1 MKEKELLKM
10 LNYIEYNDNELSDLE
25 KKSIDSRNKYAE
37 NLYMIKNE
45 GVLRKIAFVKL
56 KKIVECKIG
65 KDEEIKCQGIFFNS
79 LLREKVH
86 RYPLSPGLI
95 APIYFGVFA
104 TDKRIFFYKLSV
116 KYEIINDTEYIN
128 DIENIDYI
136 KNSIEFSDTF
146 EIAFKDE
153 RKMQLRSFNKEN
165 KNLLISL
172 ISYLDKEKK
181 VLIYDEKVDP
191 YHERFSTKPM
201 LIKYWI
207 VTLVLLLIFL
217 YNFLTK

>member
-1 MKEKELLKM
+1 MKEKDLLKM
-10 LNYIEYNDNELSDLE
+10 LNYIDYDENELSDLE
-25 KKSIDSRNKYAE
+25 KKSLYSRNKYAE

-95 APIYFGVFA
+95 APIYFGVFV
-104 TDKRIFFYKLSV
+104 TDKRLFFYKLSV
-116 KYEIINDTEYIN
+116 KYDVIDNTEYIN

-136 KNSIEFSDTF
+136 KNSSEFSDTF

-153 RKMQLRSFNKEN
+153 RKMQLRSFNEEN
-165 KNLLISL
+165 KNLLMAL
-172 ISYLDKEKK
+172 INYLDKEKNI
-181 VLIYDEKVDP
+181 VVYEEKVDP
-191 YHERFSTKPM
+191 YHERLSTKPL

-207 VTLVLLLIFL
+207 VTVIFLLIFI
-217 YNFLTK
+217 YNFFIK